1 MRDGVVRQGSLV
13 DSCCQRTIFMVFR
26 KNWAY
31 IFNDDIE
38 VVQLVG
44 RIMPLVALFQAC
56 IIFAS
61 PLDAADLTA
70 SDI

>member
-1 MRDGVVRQGSLV
+1 
-13 DSCCQRTIFMVFR
+13 MVFR